1 MFLHQVK
8 QMVIAILAESDMKLS
23 DELLE
28 QIIDKVSLHV
38 NRFFI
43 LLLYRYGSNGHG
55 AIILLTD
62 IRGR

>member
-1 MFLHQVK
+1 
-8 QMVIAILAESDMKLS
+8 MVIAILAESDMKLS

-38 NRFFI
+38 NRLVI
-43 LLLYRYGSNGHG
+43 LLLHRCGSDGHG
-55 AIILLTD
+55 AIILLID